1 MTSNPNS
8 LARDFALQFLYQCET
23 EQLFYFSPSHFDLF
37 SSNFHVPA
45 SSLKMT
51 RDLVR
56 ATIDKREVNDP
67 VIEANTNNW
76 KLSRLSIT
84 DRSVLRLA
92 LAELQAFDTPV
103 KVVLNEAVELAK
115 RYGNEQSGA
124 FVNGVLDAIIK
135 SGKAAAGKSADAG
148 GVGDEHG
155 PVSGKNRS
163 PG

>member
-1 MTSNPNS
+1 MTTNPNS
-8 LARDFALQFLYQCET
+8 LARNFALQFLYQCET
-23 EQLFYFSPSHFDLF
+23 EQLFYFSPSHFELF
-37 SSNFHVPA
+37 SSNFNVPA
-45 SSLKMT
+45 TALRMT

-56 ATIDKREVNDP
+56 ATIDKREINDP
-67 VIEANTNNW
+67 IIEANTNNW

-84 DRSVLRLA
+84 DRSVLRMA

-103 KVVLNEAVELAK
+103 KVVLNESVELAK

-135 SGKAAAGKSADAG
+135 SGKAAGVKSADAG
-148 GVGDEHG
+148 GVDDGHE
-155 PVSGKNRS
+155 PVSRKDRS